1 MLRSLLSIYLQNRK
15 TPIAY
20 CQRKSGTQLSVAHLC
35 NHTAGVPKARLKRAQ
50 LPLKS
55 SGAVLPSGEAVALAE
70 LSVLACIE

>member
-20 CQRKSGTQLSVAHLC
+20 CQRKSGTQLSVCHLC
-35 NHTAGVPKARLKRAQ
+35 NHIAGVPKARFKCALYA
-50 LPLKS
+50 LKS
-55 SGAVLPSGEAVALAE
+55 SGAVLPLGEAVALAE